1 MSFAINSNHHKQLI
15 KLLQQHQRGKLIP
28 QWSQDTRNHAQEDL
42 PGNELACVFE
52 QRRTLGELMRD
63 SDHNLLIL

>member
-1 MSFAINSNHHKQLI
+1 MSFTIKSHHHKQLV

-28 QWSQDTRNHAQEDL
+28 QWTQESRNLNQETV
-42 PGNELACVFE
+42 PGHELTSVFE